1 MPTACV
7 PPAAG
12 LRDRRW
18 APSSCGSDLLDAR
31 EGPPWPE
38 RPRPLSRGRATA
50 IWQPFKGIRGLTQHQ
65 VRGIVL
71 CGCRR
76 VRDSPAHAWFQV
88 VRLGLNSGDNALW
101 ITLWVADLRH
111 CSPLR
116 FVPRRRRRAR
126 HDPLNYELFTTP
138 LPSTTLL
145 DYSHIAVVGVVGG
158 CVGLSGKRRLQGE
171 GGEPCGNGMYFL
183 PSRS

>member
-1 MPTACV
+1 MARTAA
-7 PPAAG
+7 PPLTRPCNSHLATVQGHTRAYAAPG
-12 LRDRRW
+12 TW
-18 APSSCGSDLLDAR
+18 H
-31 EGPPWPE
+31 
-38 RPRPLSRGRATA
+38 RPLRLSRA
-50 IWQPFKGIRGLTQHQ
+50 
-65 VRGIVL
+65 
-71 CGCRR
+71 
-76 VRDSPAHAWFQV
+76 RDSPAHAWFQV

-126 HDPLNYELFTTP
+126 HDPLNYALFTTP

-171 GGEPCGNGMYFL
+171 RGEPCGNGMYFL

>member
-1 MPTACV
+1 MALTILTRA
-7 PPAAG
+7 
-12 LRDRRW
+12 RDRRGPNGR
-18 APSSCGSDLLDAR
+18 APSHAAVQQPSGNR
-31 EGPPWPE
+31 
-38 RPRPLSRGRATA
+38 SRAYA
-50 IWQPFKGIRGLTQHQ
+50 GLTQHQ

-88 VRLGLNSGDNALW
+88 VRLGRNSGDNALW
-101 ITLWVADLRH
+101 ITLRVAGLHH
-111 CSPLR
+111 CSLLR

-126 HDPLNYELFTTP
+126 HDPLNYALFTTP

-158 CVGLSGKRRLQGE
+158 CVGLSGKRHLQGE
-171 GGEPCGNGMYFL
+171 RGEPCGNGMYFL